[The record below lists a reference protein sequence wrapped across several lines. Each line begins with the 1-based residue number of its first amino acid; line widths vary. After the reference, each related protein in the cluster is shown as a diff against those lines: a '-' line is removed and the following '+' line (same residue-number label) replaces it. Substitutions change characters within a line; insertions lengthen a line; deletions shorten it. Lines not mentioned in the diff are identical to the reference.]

1 MKVSELRFRA
11 IFSHLSTR
19 RRTQALLLILMTAV
33 GALLEVLSLAAVF
46 PVLVFMLD
54 PPAAMDTGIMIWL
67 KPALELLPFTEA
79 LSLGALFAILV
90 LVSSIYRIVLV
101 WFQVAWGNAIGHDF
115 SVIVF
120 RNLLGQAYEQ
130 HLIRNTSEVVSGIT
144 IKINQ
149 LVGSYINPLV
159 AICSNT
165 VLINAVVVALVI
177 TSGPEVIALLLC
189 MGLIYTIISVAVRNR
204 LLTNSSVI
212 SGHANS
218 IVRQVQESFQG
229 IREVIFNGS
238 AKIREGEFARLDI
251 EFRQAQTSSVVLSQA
266 PRYIVES
273 LLVTVLVGI
282 ALSQAGT
289 LSLTGDL
296 LPSLGVLALGVQ
308 RIMPLAQA
316 IYANFAT
323 MKGAEYSVYDV
334 LELARTDS
342 RNVNQIDHSRYDIDF
357 KDSIEV
363 RNVAYRYPGAKKNQ
377 LKDIQIEINASEW
390 IGFYG
395 QTGSGKSTI
404 LDVLSG
410 LLRPTSGH
418 VLVDG
423 KVLDEDHVP
432 LWQRKI
438 AVVSQS
444 TFFSDE
450 SIQNN
455 LVPKGESIDVER
467 LHKCLKVAQLEDAI
481 SGFSDGLDTRM
492 GEAGVQLSGGQI
504 QRLSIARALYK
515 QADVLI
521 LDEATSAL
529 DQDTESHLM
538 GALKQHNS
546 DLTVIMVAH
555 RLNTLSGCDRLY
567 YMADGKVISSG
578 TYQDMISSNRQP
590 RSE

>member
-1 MKVSELRFRA
+1 M
-11 IFSHLSTR
+11 
-19 RRTQALLLILMTAV
+19 
-33 GALLEVLSLAAVF
+33 
-46 PVLVFMLD
+46 
-54 PPAAMDTGIMIWL
+54 
-67 KPALELLPFTEA
+67 
-79 LSLGALFAILV
+79 
-90 LVSSIYRIVLV
+90 
-101 WFQVAWGNAIGHDF
+101 
-115 SVIVF
+115 
-120 RNLLGQAYEQ
+120 
-130 HLIRNTSEVVSGIT
+130 
-144 IKINQ
+144 
-149 LVGSYINPLV
+149 
-159 AICSNT
+159 
-165 VLINAVVVALVI
+165 
-177 TSGPEVIALLLC
+177 
-189 MGLIYTIISVAVRNR
+189 
-204 LLTNSSVI
+204 
-212 SGHANS
+212 
-218 IVRQVQESFQG
+218 QESFQG

-238 AKIREGEFARLDI
+238 AKIREDEFARLDI

-289 LSLTGDL
+289 LSLDGDL

-316 IYANFAT
+316 IYANLAT

-342 RNVNQIDHSRYDIDF
+342 CNVNQVDHSRHDIDF
-357 KDSIEV
+357 QDSIEV

-377 LKDIQIEINASEW
+377 LKDIQIKINASEW

-410 LLRPTSGH
+410 LLSPTSGY

-455 LVPKGESIDVER
+455 LVPKGESIDLER
-467 LHKCLKVAQLEDAI
+467 LHKCLKVAQLEDTM
-481 SGFSDGLDTRM
+481 SGFNDGLDTRM
-492 GEAGVQLSGGQI
+492 GEAGVKLSGGQL

-529 DQDTESHLM
+529 DQETESHLM
-538 GALKQHNS
+538 SALKQYNS
-546 DLTVIMVAH
+546 ELTVIMVAH

>member
-33 GALLEVLSLAAVF
+33 GALLEVLSLAAIF

-67 KPALELLPFTEA
+67 KPALELLPFSEA

-90 LVSSIYRIVLV
+90 LFSSIYRIILV

-120 RNLLGQAYEQ
+120 RNLLGQTYEQ

-149 LVGSYINPLV
+149 LIGSYVNPLV

-165 VLINAVVVALVI
+165 VLIIAIVIALVI
-177 TSGPEVIALLLC
+177 TSGSEVIALLLC

-204 LLTNSSVI
+204 LLMNSSVI

-229 IREVIFNGS
+229 IREVIFSGS
-238 AKIREGEFARLDI
+238 AKLREGEFARLDM
-251 EFRQAQTSSVVLSQA
+251 EFREAQTSSVVLSQA

-273 LLVTVLVGI
+273 LLVVVLVSI

-289 LSLTGDL
+289 LSLASDL

-334 LELARTDS
+334 LELARTDA
-342 RNVNQIDHSRYDIDF
+342 RKVNQVDHSRHDF
-357 KDSIEV
+357 DFQDSIEV

-377 LKDIQIEINASEW
+377 LKDIRIKINAGEW

-404 LDVLSG
+404 LDILSG
-410 LLRPTSGH
+410 LLSPTSGY

-423 KVLDEDHVP
+423 KVLDENQVP

-450 SIQNN
+450 SIQRN

-467 LHKCLKVAQLEDAI
+467 LYKCLKVAQLEDTM
-481 SGFSDGLDTRM
+481 SGFDDGLDTRM
-492 GEAGVQLSGGQI
+492 GEAGVQLSGGQL

-529 DQDTESHLM
+529 DQDTERHLM
-538 GALKQHNS
+538 SALKQYNAR
-546 DLTVIMVAH
+546 LTVVLVAH
-555 RLNTLSGCDRLY
+555 RLHTLVGCDRLY
-567 YMADGKVISSG
+567 HMKDGEIVAAGSYMDLINDA
-578 TYQDMISSNRQP
+578 
-590 RSE
+590 